1 MAKIVCTQVTSAG
14 KDKALKTNNGNL
26 EKAQQKKTSSKNS
39 FFFTK
44 TATTFVSGKDALL
57 ARARAEKKARQQQR
71 RLLQSLASPTCQLLL
86 AQLTEALL
94 QRGILSDL
102 DETRQSAYARFS
114 NPFEF
119 EIRSKMFIFQY

>member
-1 MAKIVCTQVTSAG
+1 MAKIVCSQVTSAG

-26 EKAQQKKTSSKNS
+26 EKKAQQKKTSSKNS

-119 EIRSKMFIFQY
+119 EIRSKMLVF